1 MLSTKFSKIVPLL
14 LSALVVLL
22 YFVVYYFEPFPS
34 LVNDW
39 LLNIFTVFAAV
50 FAAVAVGLVWRSY
63 APADKPYQVWRSF
76 ALGFVAWSA
85 AEMVWSFYNLG
96 NVEVPVPNVADGLWY
111 LGYLFFTI
119 GFIRQYRIAY
129 QTKAWFEWGSAA
141 LVWAVVLGL
150 TIGTTLLIN
159 EGQLSLPA
167 LVDISY
173 PFADLALIVF
183 ALGLVWAFR
192 GGAFARPWLSMVV
205 FALSDGLY
213 AWLVQTGAYA
223 WSVDTGN
230 PLSLAADGLYL
241 AAYLVIGL
249 GFFSQYHLLHN
260 LPKIKIMPVEPQ

>member
-1 MLSTKFSKIVPLL
+1 M
-14 LSALVVLL
+14 
-22 YFVVYYFEPFPS
+22 
-34 LVNDW
+34 
-39 LLNIFTVFAAV
+39 NIFTVFAAAFV
-50 FAAVAVGLVWRSY
+50 VVSVALVLFSY
-63 APADKPYQVWRSF
+63 APADKPYWVWRSF
-76 ALGFVAWSA
+76 ALGFAAWA
-85 AEMVWSFYNLG
+85 TAEIVWSFYNLG
-96 NVEVPVPNVADGLWY
+96 NTEVPVPSIADGLWY
-111 LGYLFFTI
+111 LGYLFFTM

-150 TIGTTLLIN
+150 TMGATFFIN
-159 EGQLSLPA
+159 DGQLSLPA

-213 AWLVQTGAYA
+213 AWLVQTGTYA
-223 WSVDTGN
+223 WSVDAGN
-230 PLSLAADGLYL
+230 PLSLATDMLYL
-241 AAYLVIGL
+241 VAYFVIGL

-260 LPKIKIMPVEPQ
+260 FPKIKISTDISQ